1 MRKLSP
7 FAPRSKASLAIST
20 DRSLS
25 IKIRGR
31 EEMSLIAWITEHLIT
46 TTITGLILLFV
57 PWLLKNY
64 LSQRK
69 EKKKLLSE
77 LHDQIE
83 KAEGAIE
90 NWGKIDRVD
99 FREQKMNKE
108 EMPKNIAENLK
119 ELKER
124 IDSYNEWLREC
135 RNFIEVTVKSYSY
148 ELESFK
154 ECEKK
159 FKFGIGK
166 FYDFICKYT
175 VDPILMHQLDYTKLI
190 EEIRDKEGRD
200 LKATAPILDAGPAK
214 KGISLKD
221 FLDSDAFHAVIKD
234 LENLQEHL
242 FLNRFREVRKEAIDS
257 IKHSKR
263 LIEKES

>member
-1 MRKLSP
+1 
-7 FAPRSKASLAIST
+7 
-20 DRSLS
+20 
-25 IKIRGR
+25 
-31 EEMSLIAWITEHLIT
+31 MSLIAWITEHLIT

-57 PWLLKNY
+57 SWLLKNY

-90 NWGKIDRVD
+90 NWEKIDRVD

-108 EMPKNIAENLK
+108 EMPKKIAENLK
-119 ELKER
+119 ELKEEMDR
-124 IDSYNEWLREC
+124 YNEWLREC
-135 RNFIEVTVKSYSY
+135 RNFIEVTVKCYSY

-154 ECEKK
+154 ECDKK
-159 FKFGIGK
+159 FGFGIEK
-166 FYDFICKYT
+166 FYDFICRYT

-200 LKATAPILDAGPAK
+200 LKAPDVIIDTGPAK
-214 KGISLKD
+214 KGISLRD
-221 FLDSDAFHAVIKD
+221 FLDSDAFHKVIKH
-234 LENLQEHL
+234 LEDLQEHL
-242 FLNRFREVRKEAIDS
+242 FLNRLRAVRKEVIDS
-257 IKHSKR
+257 IKEFKS